1 MTFKN
6 KSECI
11 NDFNIN
17 YTNPKHPIA
26 FCGLNNIYKYYGGLL
41 KVKEIGKLHASVE
54 SYLRKSCEFIQHRN
68 RMCKLGLSVIKSLN
82 MREIAIGH
90 FYSEKSN

>member
-1 MTFKN
+1 MIFKN

-26 FCGLNNIYKYYGGLL
+26 FSGVNNIYKYYGGLL
-41 KVKEIGKLHASVE
+41 KAKEIAKLLASVE
-54 SYLRKSCEFIQHRN
+54 SYTLRREYKDLKRRHGFNC
-68 RMCKLGLSVIKSLN
+68 SVT
-82 MREIAIGH
+82 
-90 FYSEKSN
+90 FYVTIIYSYQS

>member
-41 KVKEIGKLHASVE
+41 KVKEIGKLLASVG
-54 SYLRKSCEFIQHRN
+54 
-68 RMCKLGLSVIKSLN
+68 KLPAEI
-82 MREIAIGH
+82 MRI
-90 FYSEKSN
+90 YTTQKPDV